1 VWLAAAPLAL
11 AEPALPCII
20 KEPSN
25 TAAAT
30 AQVPIFQATFFTY
43 RDAGS
48 PGRAYSRRLAG
59 AGESCQS
66 PAPSF
71 PGACEHTAIRMSK
84 GDLLEMDGVIQDALG
99 GGQYTIKVDQGGTL
113 VRAQL
118 SGRMRRH
125 HIRVLPGD
133 RVRVAV
139 SPYDLTHG
147 LIVYRGRS

>member
-1 VWLAAAPLAL
+1 MF
-11 AEPALPCII
+11 LPPVGGCVSFSHP
-20 KEPSN
+20 E
-25 TAAAT
+25 TRAT
-30 AQVPIFQATFFTY
+30 
-43 RDAGS
+43 
-48 PGRAYSRRLAG
+48 
-59 AGESCQS
+59 QS
-66 PAPSF
+66 KRN
-71 PGACEHTAIRMSK
+71 EMSK
-84 GDLLEMDGVIQDALG
+84 GDLLEMEGYIQDALG
-99 GGQYTIKVDQGGTL
+99 GGQYTIKVDQGGAI